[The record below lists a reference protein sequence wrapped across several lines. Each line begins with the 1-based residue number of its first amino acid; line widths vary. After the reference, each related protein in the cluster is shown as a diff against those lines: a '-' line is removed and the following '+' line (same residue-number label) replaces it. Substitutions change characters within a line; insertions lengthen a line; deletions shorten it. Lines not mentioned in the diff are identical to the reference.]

1 MLTALLTTL
10 LTVAPP
16 VQAEQKSPP
25 SAEQVTEAVDALE
38 QAFKKGESP
47 ERIAAVEAGTGVLDA
62 KVIDWIAKG
71 LTDRDP
77 EVQKAALESLRF
89 MAHPAALDALHKSYK
104 RNKKL
109 LEHEE
114 LGAALLRAI
123 GQHGSEKSIDVLSDS
138 FFKPLN
144 HKAIQARILGLGNIR
159 ANESVEELMAMMA
172 KVGRHKARPYMGE
185 FRLALLRLTGSDN
198 GKSVDLWVSWWNKAK
213 RELEVSP
220 QAPLL
225 PKADQK
231 RWDSYWGNPKKYER
245 EQRRGD
251 RGEDQND
258 DTGGG

>member
-1 MLTALLTTL
+1 MLTVLLTTL
-10 LTVAPP
+10 LTACPP
-16 VQAEQKSPP
+16 ARIEQANQEKAP

-38 QAFKKGESP
+38 KAFKKGKSP
-47 ERIAAVEAGTGVLDA
+47 ERIAAVEAGSGVLDA
-62 KVIDWIAKG
+62 EVIEWIAKG

-77 EVQKAALESLRF
+77 AVQKAALESLRF

-185 FRLALLRLTGSDN
+185 FRLSLMRLTGSDN

-213 RELEVSP
+213 RKLEVSAE
-220 QAPLL
+220 APLL

-231 RWDSYWGNPKKYER
+231 RWDSYWGNPKK
-245 EQRRGD
+245 
-251 RGEDQND
+251 
-258 DTGGG
+258 